1 MGLFINNENHPAIY
15 KNQAQLTEPNQTI
28 YKQDYL
34 AELMTKQDQ
43 ANAELKNTIQS
54 LEKTLQ
60 KQNQLQSNQVK
71 RIRTDVR
78 ELAEGQSEHI
88 DFGRHL
94 TTIVEV
100 QSKKNIE
107 LASKVEQ
114 QMEFQRDMVKQ
125 LSNQESF
132 QEDFATRLENQEAL
146 MEKLSRKVDNFRS
159 ILYERTHFLADKIE
173 EGYNSTSS
181 YIHELVSS
189 SVLPPLRYKMKETEK
204 KVD

>member
-34 AELMTKQDQ
+34 AELLTKQDQ
-43 ANAELKNTIQS
+43 ANAELKNTIQI
-54 LEKTLQ
+54 LENTLR
-60 KQNQLQSNQVK
+60 KQNKLQSNQVK
-71 RIRTDVR
+71 RIRNDVR
-78 ELAEGQSEHI
+78 DLAEGQIEHI
-88 DFGRHL
+88 DFGRDVTSIL
-94 TTIVEV
+94 EA
-100 QSKKNIE
+100 QGKKNQE
-107 LASKVEQ
+107 LAIKVEQ
-114 QMEFQRDMVKQ
+114 QIELQREMVKQ

-132 QEDFATRLENQEAL
+132 QEDFATRLENQEVL
-146 MEKLSRKVDNFRS
+146 MEKLSRKIDNFRS

-181 YIHELVSS
+181 YILDLVTNSA
-189 SVLPPLRYKMKETEK
+189 LPPIEYKLKKKEE

>member
-15 KNQAQLTEPNQTI
+15 KNQAQLTEPNQKI

-34 AELMTKQDQ
+34 TELITKQDQ

-60 KQNQLQSNQVK
+60 KQNQLQTNQVK
-71 RIRTDVR
+71 RIRNDVR
-78 ELAEGQSEHI
+78 ELAERQNEHV
-88 DFGRHL
+88 DFGRDV
-94 TTIVEV
+94 TSIIEA
-100 QSKKNIE
+100 QGKRNEE
-107 LASKVEQ
+107 LALKVEQ
-114 QMEFQRDMVKQ
+114 QIEFQRDMVKQ
-125 LSNQESF
+125 LSKQESF
-132 QEDFATRLENQEAL
+132 QEDFVNRLENQEAL
-146 MEKLSRKVDNFRS
+146 MEKLSRKIDDFRS

-181 YIHELVSS
+181 YIHDLLLNAA
-189 SVLPPLRYKMKETEK
+189 LPPFQYKLKKKEE